1 MGSLKATSRR
11 SCFGF
16 NWSGNCKLKGL
27 LFASLALSV
36 LASSAYA
43 KYGGGSGTAED
54 PYLIN
59 TPEQMNAIGT
69 DANDWDKHFKLTA
82 DIDLSGYTGTQFN
95 IIGNTTTN
103 FTGVFNGDFHTISN
117 FTYSSSGT
125 NNVGIFGVAGGSYD
139 MDIRDLGLVN
149 PNVNAGTGDNDCRP
163 AIIKRIRIILFRCR
177 RQR

>member
-1 MGSLKATSRR
+1 MSWLRTDSKKRSLGVNCSRND
-11 SCFGF
+11 GF
-16 NWSGNCKLKGL
+16 RGGL
-27 LFASLALSV
+27 LAVFIPLLSASA
-36 LASSAYA
+36 AWAA
-43 KYGGGSGTAED
+43 YGGGSGTAED

-59 TPEQMNAIGT
+59 TAAQMNAIGL
-69 DANDWDKHFKLTA
+69 NEGDWDKHFKLTA

-149 PNVNAGTGDNDCRP
+149 PNVNAGTGDN
-163 AIIKRIRIILFRCR
+163 
-177 RQR
+177 